1 MREEVYI
8 MKIRKRNGELVEFI
22 PGKIKSA
29 LEKAFV
35 SQGKMIDEEELSK
48 LLTTLLSRLP
58 NDEDLTVEL
67 VQDEAE
73 RVLMEYGWY
82 DVAKAYILYR
92 EKRSILRQARA
103 SIIETVSGDDKL
115 DELLRLVQSDFNN
128 ESYSLSAL
136 QAKFDSFYK
145 PSMSKEDCY
154 AALVKAAVE
163 LTTPEAPNWE
173 FIASRLLNYSFQ
185 NNLINVMNK
194 YGITCLYEK
203 IRYMCDKGLYGD
215 YILTHYS
222 RIEID
227 EAEGFIVKDR
237 DKLFTY
243 SGLDLLLKRYVIHDH
258 NHVPLETPQEMFMG
272 IALHLCMNEKIDR
285 MKWVKRTYDML
296 SRLEVTMATPTM
308 SNARKPYH
316 QLSSCFID
324 MVPDSL
330 DGIYRSLDNFAKV
343 SKLGGGMGMYFG
355 KVRATGSTI
364 RGFKGAAGGVIRWIR
379 LVNDTA
385 VAVDQLGMR
394 QGAVAVYLDV
404 WHKDLLEFLQLRTN
418 NGDDRMKAHDV
429 FPAVCYPDL
438 FWKLADE
445 NIDAPWYLM
454 CPHEIL
460 AVKGYSLEDY
470 YGEEWEKRYYDC
482 VNDSHISKRT
492 VSVKDIVRLVLRSA
506 VETGTPFA
514 FNRDTVNRMNPN
526 GHAGMIYCSNLCTEI
541 AQNMAPIEYVSTNI
555 SVENGDTVL
564 LTTTRPG
571 DFVVC
576 NLASLS
582 LGNLP
587 LEDDEYMQRII
598 ETAVRALDNVIDL
611 NFYPLE
617 YAKLTNH
624 KYRSI
629 GLGVSGYHHM
639 LAKRNI
645 KWESEE
651 HLKFVDEVFERINFA
666 AIKAD
671 NALAIERGTY
681 KLFDGS
687 DWQNGDYFNKR
698 GYTSE
703 KWKDLQRSVCENG
716 MRNAYLLAIAPT
728 SSTSV
733 LSGTT
738 AGVDPVMKRF
748 YLEEKKGSMLPRVA
762 PELSINTWWYYKPAH
777 TIDQT
782 WSIKAAGVR
791 QRHIDQ
797 AQSMNLYITNEFTMR
812 QVLNLYIEAWK
823 AGVKTIYYVRSKSL
837 EVEDCDSC
845 SA

>member
-1 MREEVYI
+1 MR
-8 MKIRKRNGELVEFI
+8 IRKRNGEMVEFS
-22 PGKIKSA
+22 PEKIKNA
-29 LEKAFV
+29 MAKAFAG
-35 SQGKMIDEEELSK
+35 QKQEIDGEGLTK
-48 LLTTLLSRLP
+48 LLQAVLSRLSQ
-58 NDEDLTVEL
+58 DDVLTVEL
-67 VQDEAE
+67 VQDEVE
-73 RVLMEYGWY
+73 RVLMESGWY

-92 EKRSILRQARA
+92 EKQSVLRRVRA
-103 SIIETVSGDDKL
+103 SIVQAVGGDEDL
-115 DELLRLVQSDFNN
+115 DALLRRIQKDFGE
-128 ESYSLSAL
+128 ESYSLTAL
-136 QAKFDSFYK
+136 QTKFDSFAK
-145 PSMSKEDCY
+145 PSMSDTERC
-154 AALVKAAVE
+154 AVLVKAAVE
-163 LTTPEAPNWE
+163 LTTPEAPKWE
-173 FIASRLLNYSFQ
+173 FIAARLLNHCFRR
-185 NNLINVMNK
+185 NLACELSAR
-194 YGITCLYEK
+194 GIACLYDK
-203 IRYMCDKGLYGD
+203 LRYLTDKGLYGD
-215 YILTHYS
+215 YILAHYS
-222 RIEID
+222 RAEIE
-227 EAEGFIVKDR
+227 EAEGFIAPER
-237 DKLFTY
+237 DDLFTY
-243 SGLDLLLKRYVIHDH
+243 SGLDLLLKRYVIQTHH
-258 NHVPLETPQEMFMG
+258 RVPLETPQEMFLG
-272 IALHLCMNEKIDR
+272 IALHLSMKEQRDR
-285 MKWVKRTYDML
+285 MQWVRRIYDML
-296 SRLEVTMATPTM
+296 SRLEVTMATPTL

-324 MVPDSL
+324 TVPDSL
-330 DGIYRSLDNFAKV
+330 DGIYRSIDNFAKV

-355 KVRATGSTI
+355 KVRATGSAI
-364 RGFKGAAGGVIRWIR
+364 RGFQGAAGGVIRWIR

-404 WHKDLLEFLQLRTN
+404 WHRDLPEFLQLRTN

-445 NIDAPWYLM
+445 NIDAPWHLM

-460 AVKGYSLEDY
+460 TVKGYSLEDY
-470 YGEEWEKRYYDC
+470 YGDEWEKRYADC
-482 VNDSHISKRT
+482 VNDPRITKRT
-492 VSVKDIVRLVLRSA
+492 VTVKDIVRLVLRSA

-526 GHAGMIYCSNLCTEI
+526 GHAGRVYCSNLCTEI
-541 AQNMAPIEYVSTNI
+541 AQNMSPIEHISTE
-555 SVENGDTVL
+555 VCAENGDTVVV
-564 LTTTRPG
+564 TRTRPG

-587 LEDDEYMQRII
+587 VEDEEYMQKTV

-617 YAKLTNH
+617 YAKVTNH

-639 LAKRNI
+639 LAKRGV

-651 HLKFVDEVFERINFA
+651 HLAFVDAVFERINYA
-666 AIKAD
+666 AVKASA
-671 NALAIERGTY
+671 ALAKEKGSY
-681 KLFDGS
+681 SLFEGS
-687 DWQNGDYFNKR
+687 DWQTGAYFEKR
-698 GYTSE
+698 GYISE
-703 KWKDLQRSVCENG
+703 RWSALRKTVAEQG

-748 YLEEKKGSMLPRVA
+748 FLEEKKGSMLPRVA
-762 PELSINTWWYYKPAH
+762 PELSMQTWWHYKGAH
-777 TIDQT
+777 TVDQL
-782 WSIKAAGVR
+782 WSVRASGIR

-812 QVLNLYIEAWK
+812 QVLALYLEAWK
-823 AGVKTIYYVRSKSL
+823 SGVKTIYYVRSKSL

-845 SA
+845 SS